1 MVSIAT
7 APREH
12 LKINVRKGI
21 DFFYRSVRKTAK
33 VVTKYEEKVIRRV
46 IYYPVVTD
54 EKVLADLVNRAAWY
68 LPDFAFSQ
76 VEIVIP
82 VDVRI
87 TKRDVAFLRAPA
99 EQQRYIKRL
108 TNIKLVSEED
118 LSLRLADIILVWD
131 KNKLFDMQVLP
142 HIARTEIVDPTYY
155 STVESEVYR
164 SLCYRALE
172 QEEKRL
178 IVELSKVNYQS
189 LINKNSGYDKAY
201 IFGTGPSLDQ
211 AVEFSY
217 SDGFCVVCNSIVK
230 NKALLQ
236 HIKPQLLVF
245 ADPVFHFS
253 PCLYSAEFR
262 KLMLEAIKEFDCYI
276 MLPERSVPLY
286 LAHYPELENKI
297 IGMPVCGGNY
307 NFPSCEKFYVRGS
320 ANILTLFMLPVA
332 SAVAEEIYI
341 IGADGRKPDEK
352 YFWKH
357 SSSSQFDDL
366 MQSVFDT
373 HPSFFRDR
381 VYTDY
386 YKQHCDFLEGLIHY
400 GERLGKKYY
409 TLTPSY
415 IPALECRLAKGE
427 KNEKLEN

>member
-1 MVSIAT
+1 MSVAT
-7 APREH
+7 APRER
-12 LKINVRKGI
+12 LKINIRKTI
-21 DFFYRSVRKTAK
+21 DFFYRGIRKILRLI
-33 VVTKYEEKVIRRV
+33 TKNKEKVIRRV

-54 EKVLADLVNRAAWY
+54 EKILADLVNRVAWY
-68 LPDFAFSQ
+68 LPDSVFSQ
-76 VEIVIP
+76 VDIVIP
-82 VDVRI
+82 VDARMAKKDI
-87 TKRDVAFLRAPA
+87 ASLRPPA
-99 EQQRYIKRL
+99 YQQRYFKQL
-108 TNIKLVSEED
+108 TNVKLVNKEN
-118 LSLRLADIILVWD
+118 LNLGQADAILVWD
-131 KNKLFDMQVLP
+131 KSKLFNMRILP
-142 HIARTEIVDPTYY
+142 HIARTEVVDPSYY
-155 STVESEVYR
+155 STIESEEYR
-164 SLCYRALE
+164 SLYYRTLE
-172 QEEKRL
+172 HKEKKL
-178 IVELSKVNYQS
+178 IIKLSKKNYQS
-189 LINKNSGYDKAY
+189 LLNKVMGYDKAY
-201 IFGTGPSLDQ
+201 VFGTGPSLDR
-211 AVEFSY
+211 AKEFDY

-262 KLMLEAIKEFDCYI
+262 RLMLEVVKEFDCYI
-276 MLPERSVPLY
+276 MLPKRNVPLY

-297 IGMPVCGGNY
+297 IGMPVYGENY
-307 NFPSCEKFYVRGS
+307 NFPNYDNFYIRGS

-332 SAVAEEIYI
+332 SAVAKEIYI

-409 TLTPSY
+409 TLTLSY
-415 IPALECRLAKGE
+415 IPVLERRLAKGE

>member
-1 MVSIAT
+1 MNVAT
-7 APREH
+7 APRERF
-12 LKINVRKGI
+12 KINIRKKI
-21 DFFYRSVRKTAK
+21 DFFYRSVRKILR
-33 VVTKYEEKVIRRV
+33 VITKNKEKVLRQV
-46 IYYPVVTD
+46 MYYPVVTD
-54 EKVLADLVNRAAWY
+54 EKVLADLINRVAWY
-68 LPDFAFSQ
+68 LPDSAFSQ
-76 VEIVIP
+76 VDIVIP
-82 VDVRI
+82 VGDR
-87 TKRDVAFLRAPA
+87 VAKNDIMSLRTPVY
-99 EQQRYIKRL
+99 QQRYIKQS
-108 TNIKLVSEED
+108 TNIKLVSKKNLD
-118 LSLRLADIILVWD
+118 LGQADAILVWD
-131 KNKLFDMQVLP
+131 KSKLLNIRVLP
-142 HIARTEIVDPTYY
+142 HIARTEVVDPTYY
-155 STVESEVYR
+155 STIESGTYMSLYYR
-164 SLCYRALE
+164 TLE
-172 QEEKRL
+172 HKEKEL
-178 IVELSKVNYQS
+178 VVELSKKNYQS
-189 LINKNSGYDKAY
+189 LLNKVMGYDKAY
-201 IFGTGPSLDQ
+201 VFGTGPSLDR
-211 AVEFSY
+211 AMEFDY

-230 NKALLQ
+230 NKTLLQ

-262 KLMLEAIKEFDCYI
+262 RLMLDVVKEFDCYI
-276 MLPERSVPLY
+276 MLPEHNVPLY
-286 LAHYPELENKI
+286 LSHCPELENKI
-297 IGMPVCGGNY
+297 IGMPVYGENY
-307 NFPSCEKFYVRGS
+307 NFPNYNNFNVRGS

-332 SAVAEEIYI
+332 SAVAREIYI
-341 IGADGRKPDEK
+341 IGADGRNPDEK

-366 MQSVFDT
+366 MQTVFNT